1 VENGVSLRTSK
12 SFGDARKLAEVR
24 RGIPRSWR
32 RLGQE
37 DEREMEKGGWGF
49 L

>member
-1 VENGVSLRTSK
+1 LS
-12 SFGDARKLAEVR
+12 GDARRLAEVR
-24 RGIPRSWR
+24 RGIPQPWR

-37 DEREMEKGGWGF
+37 DEREMEEGSAGF